1 MMIDQWLSGYLAG
14 AQTIVEAVEYEMN
27 ENPNMPLKDLLVRI
41 KVAALT
47 RVNEAKDEQQRN

>member
-1 MMIDQWLSGYLAG
+1 MITDEWLFGYISGE
-14 AQTIVEAVEYEMN
+14 QSVIEAVKRAMK

-47 RVNEAKDEQQRN
+47 RKPQVDDE